1 MNQNTWKE
9 RILHRSDMTGRLTHL
24 TKGTNDD
31 IAFDVLWKI
40 LLEKE
45 LIAGSGFVIGNQKV
59 VCFQETPLE
68 ALEENLFFEKQ
79 LNDNIRYSPFGLRF
93 NKGSLYQ
100 AGARPVIYGNGEE
113 LRNLLPATAHW
124 RIVKHDLTSP
134 DAIVDWTHERE
145 WRYPGN
151 LKFQYDQIEV
161 IVAGHDFYK
170 RFVTR
175 CLDEKREDILRG
187 INGIIPLYSVVG

>member
-1 MNQNTWKE
+1 M
-9 RILHRSDMTGRLTHL
+9 
-24 TKGTNDD
+24 
-31 IAFDVLWKI
+31 
-40 LLEKE
+40 
-45 LIAGSGFVIGNQKV
+45 
-59 VCFQETPLE
+59 
-68 ALEENLFFEKQ
+68 
-79 LNDNIRYSPFGLRF
+79 
-93 NKGSLYQ
+93 
-100 AGARPVIYGNGEE
+100 IYGNGEE